1 MTDRYASS
9 GTTKKEEDIW
19 QRGTMA
25 ESTGSEGNGIRITLE
40 EIAGAVGDFG
50 TIFPILLG
58 VAIVCPDVNVS
69 HFFLFLAAWFIIAG
83 LYYRLPIPIEPMKAI
98 GAIVIAEGLSGGEI
112 VASGIVVGVL
122 FLLLGLAGGMTWI
135 GDRIPRSVIRGVQA
149 GLALL
154 LLRTSLGYIVD
165 DALFAAFSIA
175 IIVIFFIASERTRV
189 PDVSALLVL
198 LIGLAAGI
206 AVQGMPPFRLIPLPA
221 LVIPTPADFIAGT
234 WDLVL
239 PQIPLTLAN
248 AILATSLLTYDLF
261 PKKGVDPDRLSRTIG
276 AMNLVSTPLGGFP
289 MCHGA
294 GGLAAMYRFGARTG
308 GANIV
313 AGLFIL
319 IFAVAFAPP
328 EVLTLIPFGVFGA
341 LLVFVAI
348 ELGKHSI
355 KTESYLVTGIIAVL
369 TLALGLTVAF
379 IIGMILAYILE
390 RWKGRQGTG
399 QKPGS

>member
-1 MTDRYASS
+1 
-9 GTTKKEEDIW
+9 
-19 QRGTMA
+19 MA
-25 ESTGSEGNGIRITLE
+25 ESGGTEERGIRFTLE
-40 EIAGAVGDFG
+40 EVAGAVGDFG

-69 HFFLFLAAWFIIAG
+69 HFFLFLAAWFIITG

-98 GAIVIAEGLSGGEI
+98 GAVVIAEGLCAGEI
-112 VASGIVVGVL
+112 VASGLVVGAL
-122 FLLLGLAGGMTWI
+122 FLIIGLVGGMAWLE
-135 GDRIPRSVIRGVQA
+135 DRIPKSVIRGVQA

-154 LLRTSLGYIVD
+154 LLRTSLGYIVAD
-165 DALFAAFSIA
+165 TLVAMLAIA
-175 IIVIFFIASERTRV
+175 VIVVFFIASQRTRI

-198 LIGLAAGI
+198 IIGLAAGI
-206 AVQGMPPFRLIPLPA
+206 AVQGMPPFRLMPLPA
-221 LVIPTPADFIAGT
+221 LVLPVPSDFITGT

-239 PQIPLTLAN
+239 PQVPLTIAN

-313 AGLFIL
+313 AGIFIL

-341 LLVFVAI
+341 LLVFVAL
-348 ELGKHSI
+348 ELGKHSA
-355 KTESYLVTGIIAVL
+355 KTESYLVTAVIAVL
-369 TLALGLTVAF
+369 TLAIGLTVAF
-379 IIGMILAYILE
+379 IVGMVLAYVLQW
-390 RWKGRQGTG
+390 RAGRRQ
-399 QKPGS
+399 PGS

>member
-1 MTDRYASS
+1 MT
-9 GTTKKEEDIW
+9 
-19 QRGTMA
+19 
-25 ESTGSEGNGIRITLE
+25 ESTGTGKSGIQFTLE

-69 HFFLFLAAWFIIAG
+69 HFFLFLGAWFIITG

-98 GAIVIAEGLSGGEI
+98 GAIVIAEGLCAGEI
-112 VASGIVVGVL
+112 VASGLVVGVL
-122 FLLLGLAGGMTWI
+122 FLLLGLVGGMTWL
-135 GDRIPRSVIRGVQA
+135 GDRIPKSVIRGVQA

-154 LLRTSLGYIVD
+154 LLRTSLGYILADVLVA
-165 DALFAAFSIA
+165 ALAIA
-175 IIVIFFIASERTRV
+175 IILAFFIASQRTRI
-189 PDVSALLVL
+189 PDISALLVL
-198 LIGLAAGI
+198 IIGLAAGI
-206 AVQGMPPFRLIPLPA
+206 AVQGMPPFRLMPLPA
-221 LVIPTPADFIAGT
+221 LVLPIPSDFIAGT

-239 PQIPLTLAN
+239 PQVPLTIAN

-261 PKKGVDPDRLSRTIG
+261 PKQGVDPDRLSRTIG

-313 AGLFIL
+313 AGIFIL

-348 ELGKHSI
+348 ELGKHSL
-355 KTESYLVTGIIAVL
+355 KTESYLVTAVIAVL
-369 TLALGLTVAF
+369 TLVTGLTVAF
-379 IIGMILAYILE
+379 IVGMVLAYALKWWE
-390 RWKGRQGTG
+390 GRQES
-399 QKPGS
+399 GS

>member
-1 MTDRYASS
+1 MAENS
-9 GTTKKEEDIW
+9 GTEE
-19 QRGTMA
+19 R
-25 ESTGSEGNGIRITLE
+25 GIRFTLE

-69 HFFLFLAAWFIIAG
+69 HFFLFVAAWFIITG

-98 GAIVIAEGLSGGEI
+98 GAVVIAEGLCAGEI
-112 VASGIVVGVL
+112 VASGIIVGVL
-122 FLLLGLAGGMTWI
+122 FLAIGLVGGMAWLE
-135 GDRIPRSVIRGVQA
+135 GRIPRSVIRGVQA

-154 LLRTSLGYIVD
+154 LLRTSLGYIVAD
-165 DALFAAFSIA
+165 PLVAVLAIAVIVAFF
-175 IIVIFFIASERTRV
+175 VASQRTRI
-189 PDVSALLVL
+189 PDISALLVL
-198 LIGLAAGI
+198 IIGLAAGI
-206 AVQGMPPFRLIPLPA
+206 VTQGMPPFRLMPLPD
-221 LVIPTPADFIAGT
+221 LVLPLPTDFIAGT

-239 PQIPLTLAN
+239 PQIPLTIAN

-328 EVLTLIPFGVFGA
+328 EVLTLIPFGVFGG
-341 LLVFVAI
+341 LLVFVAL
-348 ELGKHSI
+348 ELGKHSA
-355 KTESYLVTGIIAVL
+355 KTESYLVTGVIAVL
-369 TLALGLTVAF
+369 TLVVGLTVAF
-379 IIGMILAYILE
+379 IVGMVLAYALE
-390 RWKGRQGTG
+390 RWGKVGAPR
-399 QKPGS
+399 S

>member
-1 MTDRYASS
+1 
-9 GTTKKEEDIW
+9 
-19 QRGTMA
+19 MA
-25 ESTGSEGNGIRITLE
+25 ESTGTGGGGIRITLE

-69 HFFLFLAAWFIIAG
+69 HFFLFLAAWFIITG
-83 LYYRLPIPIEPMKAI
+83 FYYRLPIPIEPMKAI
-98 GAIVIAEGLSGGEI
+98 GAVVIAEGLCAGEI

-122 FLLLGLAGGMTWI
+122 FLVLGLVGGMTWL
-135 GDRIPRSVIRGVQA
+135 GDRIPKSVIRGVQA

-154 LLRTSLGYIVD
+154 LLKTSFGYIVTD
-165 DALFAAFSIA
+165 VLVAALSIA
-175 IIVIFFIASERTRV
+175 IILVFFVASQRTRI

-198 LIGLAAGI
+198 VIGLGAGI
-206 AVQGMPPFRLIPLPA
+206 ATQGMPPFRLMPVPSLVLPA
-221 LVIPTPADFIAGT
+221 PVDFIAGT

-239 PQIPLTLAN
+239 PQIPLTIAN

-313 AGLFIL
+313 AGIFIL

-348 ELGKHSI
+348 ELGKHSA
-355 KTESYLVTGIIAVL
+355 KTESYLVTAVIAVL
-369 TLALGLTVAF
+369 TLVIGLTFAF
-379 IIGMILAYILE
+379 IIGMILAYAQKWRE
-390 RWKGRQGTG
+390 KGRAS
-399 QKPGS
+399 PS

>member
-1 MTDRYASS
+1 
-9 GTTKKEEDIW
+9 
-19 QRGTMA
+19 MA
-25 ESTGSEGNGIRITLE
+25 ESGGTEERGIRFTLE
-40 EIAGAVGDFG
+40 EVAGAVGDFG

-69 HFFLFLAAWFIIAG
+69 HFFLFLAAWFIITG

-98 GAIVIAEGLSGGEI
+98 GAVVIAEGLCAGEI
-112 VASGIVVGVL
+112 VASGLIVGAL
-122 FLLLGLAGGMTWI
+122 FLIIGLVGGMAWLE
-135 GDRIPRSVIRGVQA
+135 DRIPKSVIRGVQA

-154 LLRTSLGYIVD
+154 LLRTSLGYIVAD
-165 DALFAAFSIA
+165 TLVAMLAIA
-175 IIVIFFIASERTRV
+175 VIVVFFIASQRTRI

-198 LIGLAAGI
+198 IIGLAAGI
-206 AVQGMPPFRLIPLPA
+206 AVQGMPPFRLMPLPA
-221 LVIPTPADFIAGT
+221 LVLPVPSDFITGT

-239 PQIPLTLAN
+239 PQVPLTIAN

-313 AGLFIL
+313 AGIFIL

-341 LLVFVAI
+341 LLVFVAL
-348 ELGKHSI
+348 ELGKHSA
-355 KTESYLVTGIIAVL
+355 KTESYLVTAVIAVL
-369 TLALGLTVAF
+369 TLAIGLTVAF
-379 IIGMILAYILE
+379 IVGMVLAYVLQW
-390 RWKGRQGTG
+390 RAGRRQ
-399 QKPGS
+399 PGS

>member
-1 MTDRYASS
+1 
-9 GTTKKEEDIW
+9 
-19 QRGTMA
+19 
-25 ESTGSEGNGIRITLE
+25 
-40 EIAGAVGDFG
+40 
-50 TIFPILLG
+50 
-58 VAIVCPDVNVS
+58 
-69 HFFLFLAAWFIIAG
+69 
-83 LYYRLPIPIEPMKAI
+83 
-98 GAIVIAEGLSGGEI
+98 
-112 VASGIVVGVL
+112 
-122 FLLLGLAGGMTWI
+122 
-135 GDRIPRSVIRGVQA
+135 
-149 GLALL
+149 
-154 LLRTSLGYIVD
+154 
-165 DALFAAFSIA
+165 
-175 IIVIFFIASERTRV
+175 
-189 PDVSALLVL
+189 
-198 LIGLAAGI
+198 
-206 AVQGMPPFRLIPLPA
+206 
-221 LVIPTPADFIAGT
+221 
-234 WDLVL
+234 
-239 PQIPLTLAN
+239 
-248 AILATSLLTYDLF
+248 
-261 PKKGVDPDRLSRTIG
+261 
-276 AMNLVSTPLGGFP
+276 

-348 ELGKHSI
+348 ELGRHSI

>member
-1 MTDRYASS
+1 MAENS
-9 GTTKKEEDIW
+9 GTEE
-19 QRGTMA
+19 R
-25 ESTGSEGNGIRITLE
+25 GIRITLE

-69 HFFLFLAAWFIIAG
+69 HFFLFVAAWFIITG

-98 GAIVIAEGLSGGEI
+98 GAVVIAEGLCAGEI
-112 VASGIVVGVL
+112 VASGIIVGVL
-122 FLLLGLAGGMTWI
+122 FLAIGLVGGMAWLE
-135 GDRIPRSVIRGVQA
+135 DRIPRSVIRGVQA

-154 LLRTSLGYIVD
+154 LLRTSLGYIVAD
-165 DALFAAFSIA
+165 PLVAVLAIA
-175 IIVIFFIASERTRV
+175 VIVAFFIASQRTRI
-189 PDVSALLVL
+189 PDISALLVL
-198 LIGLAAGI
+198 IIGLAVGI
-206 AVQGMPPFRLIPLPA
+206 AAQGMPPFRLMPLPA
-221 LVIPTPADFIAGT
+221 LVLPMPSDFIAGT

-239 PQIPLTLAN
+239 PQVPLTIAN

-313 AGLFIL
+313 AGIFIL

-328 EVLTLIPFGVFGA
+328 EVLTLIPLGIFGA
-341 LLVFVAI
+341 LLVFVAL

-355 KTESYLVTGIIAVL
+355 KTESCLVTGVIAVL
-369 TLALGLTVAF
+369 TLVVGLTVAF
-379 IIGMILAYILE
+379 IVGMVLAYALE
-390 RWKGRQGTG
+390 RWGKGRA
-399 QKPGS
+399 SRS

>member
-1 MTDRYASS
+1 
-9 GTTKKEEDIW
+9 
-19 QRGTMA
+19 MA
-25 ESTGSEGNGIRITLE
+25 ESTGTGERGIRITLE

-58 VAIVCPDVNVS
+58 VAIVCPDVNIS
-69 HFFLFLAAWFIIAG
+69 HFFLFFAAWFIITG

-98 GAIVIAEGLSGGEI
+98 GAIVIAEGLCGGEI
-112 VASGIVVGVL
+112 VASGIIVGAL
-122 FLLLGLAGGMTWI
+122 FLVLGLVGGMTWL
-135 GDRIPRSVIRGVQA
+135 GDRIPKSVIRGVQA

-154 LLRTSLGYIVD
+154 LLKTSFGYIISDV
-165 DALFAAFSIA
+165 LFAAFSIA
-175 IIVIFFIASERTRV
+175 IILAFFVASQRTRV

-206 AVQGMPPFRLIPLPA
+206 ATQGMPPFRLMPLPT
-221 LVIPTPADFIAGT
+221 LILPVPADFIAGT
-234 WDLVL
+234 WDLAL
-239 PQIPLTLAN
+239 PQIPLTIAN

-276 AMNLVSTPLGGFP
+276 AMNLISTPLGGFP

-308 GANIV
+308 GANII
-313 AGLFIL
+313 AGIFIL

-341 LLVFVAI
+341 LLVFVAL
-348 ELGKHSI
+348 ELGKHSA
-355 KTESYLVTGIIAVL
+355 KTDSYQVTGVIAVL
-369 TLALGLTVAF
+369 TLVVGLTVAF
-379 IIGMILAYILE
+379 IVGMVLAYALKWWPE
-390 RWKGRQGTG
+390 RRGTG
-399 QKPGS
+399 V

>member
-1 MTDRYASS
+1 
-9 GTTKKEEDIW
+9 
-19 QRGTMA
+19 MA
-25 ESTGSEGNGIRITLE
+25 ESTGTAKGGIRITLE

-69 HFFLFLAAWFIIAG
+69 HFFLFFAAWFIITG

-98 GAIVIAEGLSGGEI
+98 GAIVIAEGLCAGEI
-112 VASGIVVGVL
+112 VASGIIVGAL
-122 FLLLGLAGGMTWI
+122 FLLLGLVGGMTWI
-135 GDRIPRSVIRGVQA
+135 GDRIPKSVVRGVQA

-154 LLRTSLGYIVD
+154 LLKTSLGYIVSD
-165 DALFAAFSIA
+165 VLVAAISIG
-175 IIVIFFIASERTRV
+175 IIVLFFIASQRTRV

-198 LIGLAAGI
+198 LIGLAAGV
-206 AVQGMPPFRLIPLPA
+206 AVQGMPPFRLMPLPA

-239 PQIPLTLAN
+239 PQVPLTLAN

-313 AGLFIL
+313 AGFFIL

-328 EVLTLIPFGVFGA
+328 EVLTLIPLGVFGA
-341 LLVFVAI
+341 LLVFVAL
-348 ELGKHSI
+348 ELGKHSA
-355 KTESYLVTGIIAVL
+355 KTDSYLVTGAIAVL
-369 TLALGLTVAF
+369 TLAIGLTVAF
-379 IIGMILAYILE
+379 IVGMLLAYVLQ
-390 RWKGRQGTG
+390 RWGSRQ
-399 QKPGS
+399 QSGS

>member
-1 MTDRYASS
+1 MEGKYPSTIP
-9 GTTKKEEDIW
+9 KKE
-19 QRGTMA
+19 RRYTKRVSMA
-25 ESTGSEGNGIRITLE
+25 ESTGTEERGIRITLE
-40 EIAGAVGDFG
+40 EVAGAVGDFG

-69 HFFLFLAAWFIIAG
+69 HFFLFLAAWFIITG

-98 GAIVIAEGLSGGEI
+98 GAIVIAEGLCAGEI

-122 FLLLGLAGGMTWI
+122 FLLLGLVGGMTWL
-135 GDRIPRSVIRGVQA
+135 GERIPKSVIRGVQA

-154 LLRTSLGYIVD
+154 LLRTSFNYIVTD
-165 DALFAAFSIA
+165 VLVAAISIG
-175 IIVIFFIASERTRV
+175 IILAFFVASQRTRI

-198 LIGLAAGI
+198 IIGLAAGI
-206 AVQGMPPFRLIPLPA
+206 AVQGMPPFHLMPLPT
-221 LVIPTPADFIAGT
+221 LVIPMPSDFIAGT

-276 AMNLVSTPLGGFP
+276 AMNLISTPLGGFP

-308 GANIV
+308 GANII

-319 IFAVAFAPP
+319 VFAVAFAPP

-341 LLVFVAI
+341 LLVFVAL
-348 ELGKHSI
+348 ELGKHSA
-355 KTESYLVTGIIAVL
+355 KTESYLVTGVIAVL
-369 TLALGLTVAF
+369 TLVVGLTVAF
-379 IIGMILAYILE
+379 VVGMVLAYALQWWAGR
-390 RWKGRQGTG
+390 RWSGT
-399 QKPGS
+399 